1 MLLNSVWGPLVL
13 AVNVAMNE
21 GGEKE
26 KSLSTKQKDRKD
38 RKIER
43 ERELAGWSCVPSDCS
58 AVCGP
63 IWLKLWW
70 VVGWVMGTIATW
82 WRPDRPPGGAARV

>member
-63 IWLKLWW
+63 IWLKLRWL
-70 VVGWVMGTIATW
+70 VRVGHGYLATRW
-82 WRPDRPPGGAARV
+82 HPDRS